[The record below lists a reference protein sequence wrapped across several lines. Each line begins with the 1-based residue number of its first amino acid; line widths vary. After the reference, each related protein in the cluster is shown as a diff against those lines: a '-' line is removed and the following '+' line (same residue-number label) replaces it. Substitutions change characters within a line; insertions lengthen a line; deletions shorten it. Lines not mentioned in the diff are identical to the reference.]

1 MMGDINIT
9 TTLNLLIQYWKSV
22 ILTQT
27 PVWVKMRDEKI
38 WESAQKTLVAME
50 MGRNLNFGVISI
62 CKKVRRKLAVLSSSV
77 SETV

>member
-1 MMGDINIT
+1 MSPLSFRHKYKN
-9 TTLNLLIQYWKSV
+9 V
-22 ILTQT
+22 R
-27 PVWVKMRDEKI
+27 VKMRDEKI

-62 CKKVRRKLAVLSSSV
+62 CKKVGRKLAVLSSNV